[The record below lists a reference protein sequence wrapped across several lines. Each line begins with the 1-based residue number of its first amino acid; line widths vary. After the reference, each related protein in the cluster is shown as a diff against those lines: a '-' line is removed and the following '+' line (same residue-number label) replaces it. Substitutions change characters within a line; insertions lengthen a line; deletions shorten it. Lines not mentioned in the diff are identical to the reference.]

1 SLNGKTLLVAGAT
14 GTALHAQ
21 RIASSEN
28 LMTGEVTLEQERLN
42 LPQLAEPI
50 RQLLLDPRHM
60 WLYAISGKAS
70 ADVFDLRRKQLNGR
84 YKLVGDGSEITTI
97 SPLLAGISLMI

>member
-1 SLNGKTLLVAGAT
+1 MS
-14 GTALHAQ
+14 
-21 RIASSEN
+21 
-28 LMTGEVTLEQERLN
+28 LEQERLN

-50 RQLLLDPRHM
+50 RQLLIDPRHM

-84 YKLVGDGSEITTI
+84 YKLVGDGSEITSV
-97 SPLLAGISLMI
+97 SPLLGGISLMVGDSGVASASGSWCVRPMARPS